1 MEPLLSIVPDLLA
14 NLGLALGAVLG
25 LWLISIPLRDVSIID
40 MVFGVIMTAIVLL
53 SWHSGSSAEPGRSL
67 LPGLVV
73 LWALRMTTHL
83 VQRNW
88 GHGED
93 PRYSKLRGWVEGE
106 WVFHWLSL
114 RKVFL
119 LQGVVLWLATLP
131 AQVFLLLP
139 GPAPLPWLVLPG
151 ALIAAFGLVYETV
164 ADRQLKAFRRRE
176 ELRGTVLQSGLWRF
190 SRHPNYFGEL
200 CFWWGIFLLACA
212 QPLAFVTV
220 VGPLAYSYLIVN
232 ITGQATLDKKLAR
245 EKPGYAEYM
254 ARTNGMI
261 PWWPKPADQAP
272 SRKPG

>member
-1 MEPLLSIVPDLLA
+1 MACMVALLSIAPDLLA
-14 NLGLALGAVLG
+14 NFGLALAAVLG
-25 LWLISIPLRDVSIID
+25 LWVISIPLRDVSIID

-53 SWHSGSSAEPGRSL
+53 SWYRGNAAEPGRTL
-67 LPGLVV
+67 LPGLVAV
-73 LWALRMTTHL
+73 WALRMTTHL
-83 VQRNW
+83 VGRNW

-106 WVFHWLSL
+106 WAFHWLSL

-139 GPAPLPWLVLPG
+139 GAAVLPWLVFPG
-151 ALIAAFGLVYETV
+151 ALLAAFGLVYETV
-164 ADRQLKAFRRRE
+164 ADLQLKAFRRRE
-176 ELRGTVLQSGLWRF
+176 DLHGSVLRSGLWRY

-200 CFWWGIFLLACA
+200 CFWWGIFLVSGA
-212 QPLAFVTV
+212 QPLALLTAI
-220 VGPLAYSYLIVN
+220 GPLAYSYLIVN

-245 EKPGYAEYM
+245 EKPGYAGYM

-261 PWWPKPADQAP
+261 PWPPKRGD
-272 SRKPG
+272 G